1 MMKPSK
7 VIRIDAQVWAE
18 LQRRARPLE
27 DTPNSVLRRVLGLP
41 EDSAGPARLEP
52 RVTRLLALVRD
63 LVGQMPD
70 VEAARKGY
78 SFLSATGMVVADLR
92 PQKERLRAEASKT
105 VAETAGLTAWDRE
118 GSEGVD
124 GGPAVR
130 WYAADGDDASYQR
143 LAVVLAQLW
152 RADAE
157 PGSPPG
163 GGSPTVLPSHKSL

>member
-27 DTPNSVLRRVLGLP
+27 DTPNSVLRRVFGLP
-41 EDSAGPARLEP
+41 EDSPGSANIEP

-63 LVGQMPD
+63 IVGQVPD

-78 SFLSATGMVVADLR
+78 SFLSHTGMVVADLR

-118 GSEGVD
+118 GSEGFD

-130 WYAADGDDASYQR
+130 WFATDGDDASYQR
-143 LAVVLAQLW
+143 IAAVLAQLW
-152 RADAE
+152 RTDAE
-157 PGSPPG
+157 PR
-163 GGSPTVLPSHKSL
+163 

>member
-27 DTPNSVLRRVLGLP
+27 DTPNSVLRRVLDLP

-63 LVGQMPD
+63 LVGQMPG
-70 VEAARKGY
+70 VEAVRKGY
-78 SFLSATGMVVADLR
+78 AFLSTTGMVVADLR

-105 VAETAGLTAWDRE
+105 LAETAGLTAWDRE
-118 GSEGVD
+118 GSEGFD
-124 GGPAVR
+124 GGPTVR

-143 LAVVLAQLW
+143 LAAVLAQLW
-152 RADAE
+152 RVE
-157 PGSPPG
+157 PEP
-163 GGSPTVLPSHKSL
+163 

>member
-1 MMKPSK
+1 MKPSK
-7 VIRIDAQVWAE
+7 VIRIDGEVWAE

-41 EDSAGPARLEP
+41 DADTGPERLEP
-52 RVTRLLALVRD
+52 RVTKLLALVRD

-78 SFLSATGMVVADLR
+78 AFLSRTGMVVADIR

-105 VAETAGLTAWDRE
+105 VAATAGLTTWDRE
-118 GSEGVD
+118 GSEGSY

-130 WYAADGDDASYQR
+130 WYAADGDDATYQS
-143 LAVVLAQLW
+143 LATVLATLW
-152 RADAE
+152 RSDPE
-157 PGSPPG
+157 PGPPPG
-163 GGSPTVLPSHKSL
+163 

>member
-41 EDSAGPARLEP
+41 EDSAGPVRLEP

-63 LVGQMPD
+63 LVSHMPD

-78 SFLSATGMVVADLR
+78 AFLSTTGMVVADLR
-92 PQKERLRAEASKT
+92 PQKERLRVEASKT
-105 VAETAGLTAWDRE
+105 VAETAGLTTWDRE
-118 GSEGVD
+118 GSEGLY

-130 WYAADGDDASYQR
+130 WYAADGDDAGYQR
-143 LAVVLAQLW
+143 LAAVLAQLW
-152 RADAE
+152 RVE
-157 PGSPPG
+157 TVPGPP
-163 GGSPTVLPSHKSL
+163 S

>member
-27 DTPNSVLRRVLGLP
+27 DTPNSVLRRVFGLP

-63 LVGQMPD
+63 LVGQMPL

-78 SFLSATGMVVADLR
+78 AFLSPTGLVVADLR

-105 VAETAGLTAWDRE
+105 VAETAGLTAWDRQ
-118 GSEGVD
+118 GSEGFD
-124 GGPAVR
+124 GGPSVR
-130 WYAADGDDASYQR
+130 WYAADGDDAGYQR
-143 LAVVLAQLW
+143 LAAVLAQLW
-152 RADAE
+152 RAE
-157 PGSPPG
+157 PEPDPPPSG
-163 GGSPTVLPSHKSL
+163 GPPRVLPSHTGC

>member
-1 MMKPSK
+1 MLKPSK

-41 EDSAGPARLEP
+41 EDSAGPVRLEP
-52 RVTRLLALVRD
+52 RVTKLLALVRD
-63 LVGQMPD
+63 LVGQMPP
-70 VEAARKGY
+70 VEPARKGY
-78 SFLSATGMVVADLR
+78 AFLSRTSLVVADLR

-118 GSEGVD
+118 GSEGLD
-124 GGPAVR
+124 GGPTVR

-143 LAVVLAQLW
+143 LAAVLAQLW
-152 RADAE
+152 RADPE
-157 PGSPPG
+157 PGPPPG
-163 GGSPTVLPSHKSL
+163 GDAPTVVPSHTGH

>member
-63 LVGQMPD
+63 VVGQMPD

-78 SFLSATGMVVADLR
+78 AFLSTTGMVVADLR

-105 VAETAGLTAWDRE
+105 VADTAGLTAWDRE
-118 GSEGVD
+118 GSAGVD
-124 GGPAVR
+124 GSPAVR

-152 RADAE
+152 RAEAE
-157 PGSPPG
+157 PGPSPG
-163 GGSPTVLPSHKSL
+163 GGAPTVVPSPTRL